1 MADVHTSAVLRGDVT
16 LADDVVVGPGC
27 VLDGTLGPVTVG
39 AGSIL
44 VGQVFLTGPLTVG
57 VGNMFY
63 PGACIGFA
71 PQSFDWDPSE
81 PGTGTRIGDDN
92 RFRECVVIHRATGS
106 EAPTAI
112 GSHVW
117 FMNHSH
123 AAHDVRVDDHVTIAG
138 GVQLGGHV
146 RVDQG
151 ATIGGNCGVHQFC
164 RIGRGAMLS
173 GGVPTTGD
181 VAPFFMLTGFNTV
194 SGPNV
199 IGMRRQKL
207 PADVLDDIRWTYKVI
222 YRRRLP
228 PPAALEALRERA
240 GRPMVDEYIEFIE
253 QSKRGLCRSANAGSR
268 PQTQTETTALAADG
282 R

>member
-16 LADDVVVGPGC
+16 LADNVVVGPGC
-27 VLDGTLGPVTVG
+27 VLDGTLGPVTIG
-39 AGSIL
+39 AGSHL

-57 VGNMFY
+57 VGNTFY

-71 PQSFDWDPSE
+71 PQAFDWDPHE
-81 PGTGTRIGDDN
+81 PGCGTRIGDDN
-92 RFRECVVIHRATGS
+92 RFNECVVIHRATS
-106 EAPTAI
+106 NETPTTI

-123 AAHDVRVDDHVTIAG
+123 AAHDVCVHDHVTIAG

-146 RVDQG
+146 RIDERV
-151 ATIGGNCGVHQFC
+151 TIGGNCGVHQLC

-181 VAPFFMLTGFNTV
+181 VAPFFMLTGFNVV

-228 PPAALEALRERA
+228 PAAALEALRERA

-253 QSKRGLCRSANAGSR
+253 TSKRGLCRGADMGSR
-268 PQTQTETTALAADG
+268 PQTRTERATVATDG